1 MRFADIAEQLHR
13 RTTTMA
19 DRADGA
25 RRFVIGLGK
34 KVLIGNTVGATADAV
49 FALSAS
55 RLNAP
60 LAWLGLL
67 CYTIQIY
74 FDFSGYSDMAIGL
87 ARMLGFRFP
96 ENFNYPYVAQ
106 SIADFWRRW
115 HISLSTWLRDY
126 LFFPLGVRGGRAKL
140 YRNTLI
146 VFLLCGFWHGAA
158 WHYVL
163 WGLFHGAFLVLERT
177 GLSRVL
183 DLAPKPLRH
192 AYALVVIMLG
202 WVLFRAASIPA
213 AGAYFSALAGL
224 GGAGSTEPIVPYLPA
239 DVVLALAAGIVASVP
254 LRLPRWPIAEFA
266 CVAAVFLASLAL
278 TSAQTFK
285 PFIYF
290 RF

>member
-1 MRFADIAEQLHR
+1 M
-13 RTTTMA
+13 
-19 DRADGA
+19 
-25 RRFVIGLGK
+25 
-34 KVLIGNTVGATADAV
+34 
-49 FALSAS
+49 
-55 RLNAP
+55 
-60 LAWLGLL
+60 
-67 CYTIQIY
+67 
-74 FDFSGYSDMAIGL
+74 
-87 ARMLGFRFP
+87 
-96 ENFNYPYVAQ
+96 
-106 SIADFWRRW
+106 
-115 HISLSTWLRDY
+115 
-126 LFFPLGVRGGRAKL
+126 RGGRAKL

-163 WGLFHGAFLVLERT
+163 WGLFQGVFLVIERI

-202 WVLFRAASIPA
+202 WVLFRAPSIPA

-239 DVVLALAAGIVASVP
+239 DVVLALAVGIAASVP
-254 LRLPRWPIAEFA
+254 LRLPRSPIAEFA
-266 CVAAVFLASLAL
+266 CVAALFLASLAL